1 MKISGLQKLTL
12 LDYPGHLAAI
22 LFLPGC
28 NFRCPFCQNSS
39 LVLTPNQTPEIPM
52 DEFLHFLK
60 KRSGILEGIC
70 VTGGEPTLHTDLP
83 QLFQAIHD
91 AGYLAKL
98 DTNGTNPDMLEMLL
112 QEQLVDYVAM
122 DIKAGRKNYARV
134 CGLQMGFSNANA
146 PFCISDHAA
155 SEHTASPA
163 DMILGKVTRSVQLLM
178 TSHIDY
184 EFRTTTVKGLH
195 SAEDFED
202 IADWLSGSKAYYLQ
216 SFRDCPEVLQQ
227 EHPFSAFSREEL
239 EAFLTIVQK
248 KLPTATLREA

>member
-70 VTGGEPTLHTDLP
+70 VTGGEPTLHADLP
-83 QLFQAIHD
+83 QLFQTIHD

-98 DTNGTNPDMLEMLL
+98 DTNGTNPDMLELLL

-134 CGLQMGFSNANA
+134 CGLQTGFSGTDAQ
-146 PFCISDHAA
+146 FCAVDNIP
-155 SEHTASPA
+155 TSPA
-163 DMILGKVTRSVQLLM
+163 DTMIDHVMRSSQLLM
-178 TSHIDY
+178 TSRIDY
-184 EFRTTTVKGLH
+184 EFRTTTVRGLH

-227 EHPFSAFSREEL
+227 MHSFSAFSSEEMV
-239 EAFLTIVQK
+239 AFLQIVQK
-248 KLPTATLREA
+248 TIPTAALREA